1 MKAEDINFSN
11 SNDDQDDI
19 MMLTKKNIN
28 LEKLVQNLEDIVKAQ
43 EEALEMAQEIHILMK
58 LKESAIKMYVNKL
71 EQELGY
77 DEEE

>member
-19 MMLTKKNIN
+19 MMLTKKNID
-28 LEKLVQNLEDIVKAQ
+28 LEALVQNLKDIVKAQ
-43 EEALEMAQEIHILMK
+43 EEALEMAQEIHILLK
-58 LKESAIKMYVNKL
+58 LKESAIKMYVNRL

>member
-19 MMLTKKNIN
+19 MMLTKKNID
-28 LEKLVQNLEDIVKAQ
+28 LEALVQNLEDIVKAQ
-43 EEALEMAQEIHILMK
+43 EEALEMAQEIHILLK
-58 LKESAIKMYVNKL
+58 LKESAIKMYVNRL

>member
-1 MKAEDINFSN
+1 MKAEDINFNN

-19 MMLTKKNIN
+19 MMLTKKNID
-28 LEKLVQNLEDIVKAQ
+28 LEALVQNLEDIVKAQ

-58 LKESAIKMYVNKL
+58 LKESAIKMYVNRL
-71 EQELGY
+71 EEELGY